1 MIGSLVYSLKAVR
14 CNPLAISHALLY
26 GATVTYLRVLRL
38 LARLPLPALRE
49 GISQGYHGKVVKLA
63 DASQIITVNRDIAL
77 TNLEQVLPYRRARD
91 LILVNPSNIA
101 VYQCPCR
108 SLQPNPCLPTEVC
121 LIVGEPFADLVRCVQ
136 PFRSRRISAEEALAI
151 LEAEDRRGHVHTAWF
166 KGAMLD
172 RFYAICNC
180 CSCCCLGMQFMAR
193 HGMKMLQPSGYR
205 AEVGEG
211 CAGCGAC
218 IPACQFGALELVAG
232 GAGGKR
238 CRVTR
243 EHCYGCGVCER
254 RCTRHALTLV
264 RDPARGVPLDIA
276 ALGGKAS

>member
-1 MIGSLVYSLKAVR
+1 VIGSLAYSLKSIR
-14 CNPLAISHALLY
+14 GNPLAVIHALLY

-49 GISQGYHGKVVKLA
+49 MISQGYHGKVVKLA
-63 DASQIITVNRDIAL
+63 DARQIITVNRDIAL

-91 LILVNPSNIA
+91 LILVNPSNIS

-108 SLQPNPCLPTEVC
+108 SLQPTPCLPTEVC
-121 LIVGEPFADLVRCVQ
+121 LIVGEPFADLVRLVQ

-166 KGAMLD
+166 KSTMLD

-180 CSCCCLGMQFMAR
+180 CSCCCLGMRFMAQ
-193 HGMKMLQPSGYR
+193 HGMKLLQPSGYR
-205 AEVGEG
+205 ADGGEG
-211 CAGCGAC
+211 CVGCGTC
-218 IPACQFGALELVAG
+218 VPACQFGALELVSN
-232 GAGGKR
+232 GAGVKR

-243 EHCYGCGVCER
+243 ERCYGCGVCER
-254 RCTRHALTLV
+254 RCTRHALKLV
-264 RDPARGVPLDIA
+264 RDPARGVPLDIE
-276 ALGGKAS
+276 ALAGRDS